1 MRRTVRTVVPVLL
14 VLGATLGL
22 WLVFAGGTADDSAQD
37 DPDRLSIGDTDLE
50 SIAELAGIT
59 LPESTDGFLS
69 ARLDDDSQLDV
80 TFTIDPAD
88 ESAFTEASELPEP
101 VADQRVITHSSP
113 LWDLN
118 AEGTIRGASDTTRGA
133 DGDTPVGRAVEF
145 TDEDGLT
152 RVRLVLT
159 ASPQPR

>member
-1 MRRTVRTVVPVLL
+1 ML
-14 VLGATLGL
+14 VLGAALGL

-37 DPDRLSIGDTDLE
+37 DPDRLPIGDTDLE

-88 ESAFTEASELPEP
+88 ERVHRGIRAARTGGRPAGDHTLLPTLGPECGGDDP
-101 VADQRVITHSSP
+101 RRLRHHPGRRRRHS
-113 LWDLN
+113 
-118 AEGTIRGASDTTRGA
+118 G
-133 DGDTPVGRAVEF
+133 GRAVEF